1 MNEVGDKLGV
11 VLVCLVLLVI
21 FLGASWLVCG
31 WLAAVP

>member
-1 MNEVGDKLGV
+1 MNEIVDKLGV
-11 VLVCLVLLVI
+11 AFICLVLLVI